1 MTRFL
6 LLPLLLSCKDKAADT
21 GAEAAAYTPTLA
33 CPGAAECPDNDGALA
48 VGVAARTITPTC
60 WETWDDTNG
69 DTLWDDDSEAFY
81 DCGCDHLCDGDDG
94 WPGADAGEADGA
106 FQAVW
111 MAGFDNSKPMQG
123 VHDDLWARAIVFDQ
137 GSTRVALVE
146 VDLVGFFRPDL
157 LLVRDA
163 VAAAGLDLDHVV
175 VAATHVHEGP
185 DTMGLWGP
193 TESVSGVDPDYVATV
208 RETIVAAIGEAVAG
222 LTPVGAMRVGQVDV
236 STYSD
241 KGVYNILTDLR
252 DPIVIDERMQTL
264 SFWDQAGAP
273 IATLVHFGDHPEA
286 TADEN
291 LYLTSDF
298 AYMLREVVEQG
309 VSWDAYSREGVGG
322 TAIFVNGAVGGM
334 MTGLR
339 VEVDDPDGNTWSG
352 YTLERTVVMGKV
364 MGEMALDAVAG
375 ASDVADPDLSFAVQ
389 TMRLPVENWGFQT
402 MFLSGIIDRELFDYD
417 TSKPIDDSNVP
428 SIETEIDVIDLGPL
442 RLLTIPGELFPE
454 LNIGGYD
461 GSHVGSS
468 TAVVVDPGNVNPPD
482 LGAAPVGP
490 YIDERLASEHRW
502 VVGLA
507 NDELGY
513 VVPAYD
519 FLLHETN
526 PWFDEPEGDHYEETN
541 SLGPQTA
548 TLLDAEIDRLVGWVE
563 ANQGR

>member
-1 MTRFL
+1 
-6 LLPLLLSCKDKAADT
+6 
-21 GAEAAAYTPTLA
+21 
-33 CPGAAECPDNDGALA
+33 
-48 VGVAARTITPTC
+48 
-60 WETWDDTNG
+60 
-69 DTLWDDDSEAFY
+69 
-81 DCGCDHLCDGDDG
+81 
-94 WPGADAGEADGA
+94 
-106 FQAVW
+106 
-111 MAGFDNSKPMQG
+111 
-123 VHDDLWARAIVFDQ
+123 
-137 GSTRVALVE
+137 
-146 VDLVGFFRPDL
+146 
-157 LLVRDA
+157 
-163 VAAAGLDLDHVV
+163 
-175 VAATHVHEGP
+175 
-185 DTMGLWGP
+185 
-193 TESVSGVDPDYVATV
+193 
-208 RETIVAAIGEAVAG
+208 
-222 LTPVGAMRVGQVDV
+222 
-236 STYSD
+236 
-241 KGVYNILTDLR
+241 
-252 DPIVIDERMQTL
+252 
-264 SFWDQAGAP
+264 
-273 IATLVHFGDHPEA
+273 
-286 TADEN
+286 
-291 LYLTSDF
+291 
-298 AYMLREVVEQG
+298 
-309 VSWDAYSREGVGG
+309 
-322 TAIFVNGAVGGM
+322 
-334 MTGLR
+334 
-339 VEVDDPDGNTWSG
+339 
-352 YTLERTVVMGKV
+352 
-364 MGEMALDAVAG
+364 
-375 ASDVADPDLSFAVQ
+375 
-389 TMRLPVENWGFQT
+389 MRLPVENWGFQT